1 MMLSRKH
8 HWYINACLCLDSVTS
23 HREVR
28 VLLLLLDGLGVGLQ
42 EINKNKNNTNYSNT
56 SETYVKCRQIVACSR
71 YCELLHTYPYL
82 LGTKGTAKS
91 TSALGAKVGGY
102 ELLLAEEST

>member
-28 VLLLLLDGLGVGLQ
+28 ILLLLLDGLSVG
-42 EINKNKNNTNYSNT
+42 
-56 SETYVKCRQIVACSR
+56 
-71 YCELLHTYPYL
+71 L

-91 TSALGAKVGGY
+91 TSALSAKIGGY